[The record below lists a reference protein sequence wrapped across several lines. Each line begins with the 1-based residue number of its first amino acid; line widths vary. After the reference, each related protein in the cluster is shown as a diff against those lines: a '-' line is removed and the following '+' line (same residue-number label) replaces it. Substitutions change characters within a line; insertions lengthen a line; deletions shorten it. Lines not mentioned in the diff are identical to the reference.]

1 MRILIPKAYSY
12 CRVKCAMVSQCLVE
26 GELRFDFC
34 RAFAQEDL
42 QEWEDL
48 NRLVQDVSLNL
59 VQYQVFWAL
68 EKSKC
73 QTYVQIFDIEM
84 KLKGFMW
91 LAMQQRLQTGTALKK
106 RRNGKG
112 IRDVVYV
119 GWMRT

>member
-59 VQYQVFWAL
+59 GSGSSVLGTGKV
-68 EKSKC
+68 KSLHC
-73 QTYVQIFDIEM
+73 QIYVKIFDI
-84 KLKGFMW
+84 
-91 LAMQQRLQTGTALKK
+91 
-106 RRNGKG
+106 
-112 IRDVVYV
+112 
-119 GWMRT
+119 

>member
-1 MRILIPKAYSY
+1 M
-12 CRVKCAMVSQCLVE
+12 E

-73 QTYVQIFDIEM
+73 QTYVQIFDI
-84 KLKGFMW
+84 
-91 LAMQQRLQTGTALKK
+91 
-106 RRNGKG
+106 
-112 IRDVVYV
+112 
-119 GWMRT
+119 